1 MREWDPVS
9 GSHRSGDDRADSYR
23 GPGGDRSDGYRTDG
37 GGHGMGGPGER
48 AARPGTGGYPEDPL
62 DPSGSST
69 SGYPTAPATGSDIG
83 RYPSGGYPS
92 GGYPS
97 GGYPSGG
104 YPSGGYPSGGYP
116 SGGYPSG
123 GYATGGY
130 PQAGGSGQYPSG
142 GQASGGYPQGG
153 GDGQDSGRYSSG
165 GYAQAGGSGGSGA
178 YGSGTGGHPTG
189 GRQSGAYG
197 TDSGRYP
204 TAGSGGYEAG
214 GHERDSGRY
223 VPGSAG
229 SAGSRRSDD
238 YEYARDTRGPRESSG
253 RSGGY
258 RSGTGSHRI
267 VREERGGRRWGIVLA
282 GACAGIAACV
292 LAVFVIMSGTGSDGD
307 GGTGRIV
314 GSGASES
321 ASGGTSEFSGV
332 PDSCTI
338 VGTDLIDEL
347 APKAERNEADNY
359 QGNDRQTQCVWGI
372 YTGDQKRQLTIEL
385 RAIEAAGGAT
395 ATATAQRTYASE
407 QKVDEAG
414 EALLEGQELADKR
427 RLDGVGDEGYVVYSV
442 DGQHEAGEAVAN
454 VRFVNVLVTIHYAGS
469 EGDDPL
475 SYDAAGD
482 GAVKAAEAVLAK
494 LEQS

>member
-1 MREWDPVS
+1 
-9 GSHRSGDDRADSYR
+9 
-23 GPGGDRSDGYRTDG
+23 
-37 GGHGMGGPGER
+37 MGGSGER

-69 SGYPTAPATGSDIG
+69 SGYPTAPATGSDT
-83 RYPSGGYPS
+83 GGYS
-92 GGYPS
+92 
-97 GGYPSGG
+97 
-104 YPSGGYPSGGYP
+104 

-130 PQAGGSGQYPSG
+130 PQAGGSGQYSSG
-142 GQASGGYPQGG
+142 GRASGGYPQGG
-153 GDGQDSGRYSSG
+153 GNGQDSGRYTSG
-165 GYAQAGGSGGSGA
+165 GYAQTGGSGGSGA

-189 GRQSGAYG
+189 GHQQSGAYG

-204 TAGSGGYEAG
+204 TAGTGSTGST

-223 VPGSAG
+223 VAG
-229 SAGSRRSDD
+229 SADSRRSDD
-238 YEYARDTRGPRESSG
+238 HEYARNTRGPRESSG

-307 GGTGRIV
+307 GGTGRVV

-321 ASGGTSEFSGV
+321 ASDGTSEFSGV

-469 EGDDPL
+469 EGGDPL